1 MPNAILLPTDGN
13 PRAAPAIE
21 RCMRLARAHAAT
33 VIGLYLLPCEDLSTP
48 EDHSYLPERE
58 RPASIIRARDE
69 LCAVKAAAAQ
79 AGVPCVVLTRCG
91 ASPYDAAISAA
102 LERQCDLIFL
112 DAMERAPD
120 GGELAALEQSG
131 LELAGATVSR
141 QES

>member
-21 RCMRLARAHAAT
+21 HCMRLARAHAAT

-58 RPASIIRARDE
+58 RPSSIIRAGEALR
-69 LCAVKAAAAQ
+69 AIKAAAAH

-91 ASPYDAAISAA
+91 ASPYSAAIAA
-102 LERQCDLIFL
+102 ARERQCDLIFL
-112 DAMERAPD
+112 DAMARAPD
-120 GGELAALEQSG
+120 DDEQAALEQSG
-131 LELAGATVSR
+131 LALAGATVR
-141 QES
+141 VPGG